1 MRNRPNNSNKNN
13 HKKDKTS
20 DEVVRFSEDRLQLL
34 DTIHEIVND
43 ELQLR
48 GLNEKG
54 NPHPENPPPVAKG
67 GKNGGKRGLRP
78 SPWQRIKS
86 IFLCKKIEK
95 SNND

>member
-1 MRNRPNNSNKNN
+1 MKNRPNDSNQK

-20 DEVVRFSEDRLQLL
+20 DQALRFSEDRLQLL

-43 ELQLR
+43 ELQFR

-67 GKNGGKRGLRP
+67 GKSGGKRGSRP

-86 IFLCKKIEK
+86 IFLCKK
-95 SNND
+95 